1 MAVLFFSAKIHI
13 FIIQISS
20 PRISIMF
27 LPMWE
32 LRKVD
37 FRAILSFHSTPG
49 NAPRHSAS
57 RFELRISRAT
67 GTARRF
73 RDQIPGE
80 GTEEERSG
88 GRAAQMGE
96 VGEIMISCPIPEV
109 QTAARK
115 AWWSFQKKTRWYR
128 DYRVNGCANG
138 CTAISP
144 LNFRCRG

>member
-1 MAVLFFSAKIHI
+1 MAVLFFSAVMKNYD
-13 FIIQISS
+13 IQISS
-20 PRISIMF
+20 PLFLFMF
-27 LPMWE
+27 LPVWE

-49 NAPRHSAS
+49 DAPRHSAS
-57 RFELRISRAT
+57 RFEVRISRAT

-96 VGEIMISCPIPEV
+96 VGEIMISCLIPGT

-115 AWWSFQKKTRWYR
+115 AWWSFQKNA
-128 DYRVNGCANG
+128 VV
-138 CTAISP
+138 S
-144 LNFRCRG
+144 

>member
-1 MAVLFFSAKIHI
+1 
-13 FIIQISS
+13 
-20 PRISIMF
+20 MF

-57 RFELRISRAT
+57 RFEVRISQAT
-67 GTARRF
+67 GTVRRF

-96 VGEIMISCPIPEV
+96 VAEIMNSRSHSRVPDCSTEGLVDIS
-109 QTAARK
+109 
-115 AWWSFQKKTRWYR
+115 KKRGGI
-128 DYRVNGCANG
+128 VIIANE
-138 CTAISP
+138 S
-144 LNFRCRG
+144 